1 MSEHDPRPDSQA
13 DAPASPPQ
21 RLAVGLSTDPPAP
34 SVRILWIDRNPH
46 DIELARLVLARLA
59 PEFELHGIHSH
70 TGLGQEISRRDFDL
84 AVVGDI
90 EAPPADAAVAL
101 HRALPGVPAL
111 LFSEVAPRRGL
122 ELLREGFDDFLPK
135 ASRSFL
141 ELPQFLVKALGRGEE
156 RQRTVRRETRLSRLL
171 DHCAIGA
178 FRCEPD
184 GALIEANAAF
194 LRIFGMANLQAAKE
208 SNVSAVLHA
217 PSDDLDDT
225 PLREHIIVRV
235 HGQRR
240 RLRLTRLMMVAAQ
253 GELIVDGLVEELDD
267 LSEPTETEAASSS
280 ARTSNGSD
288 STTSSDV
295 ETGDVETTAELD
307 GTAPSS
313 QEPGPEPER
322 ASGRRLAPVNAVVD
336 LDQVFDHVAR
346 ELRDPI
352 ERTSAQLRRS
362 PLPKVEGNRQQLE
375 ILFHN
380 LLENAIRFRSDRPPV
395 VSVAAHVSED
405 RVRIRVHDNGVGMS
419 QEKLRRI
426 LYDRS
431 PGPDIG
437 RWSPL
442 GLAISR
448 RIVEHH
454 GGRLEAHSSPGRGT
468 TFQFSLR
475 RSIDEGSGEP
485 TS

>member
-1 MSEHDPRPDSQA
+1 MRDNETNPEKRPDLQA
-13 DAPASPPQ
+13 STE
-21 RLAVGLSTDPPAP
+21 RLSVGLSTDPIEPTI
-34 SVRILWIDRNPH
+34 RILWIDRNPH
-46 DIELARLVLARLA
+46 DIQLAQLVLARLA
-59 PEFELHGIHSH
+59 PEFELQGAHSH
-70 TGLGQEISRRDFDL
+70 ADLGEEVARRDFDL

-90 EAPPADAAVAL
+90 EAAPAEAALAL
-101 HRALPGVPAL
+101 NRALPGVPVL
-111 LFSEVAPRRGL
+111 LFSEIAPRRGL
-122 ELLREGFDDFLPK
+122 ELLRSGFDDFLPK

-184 GALIEANAAF
+184 GALIEANSAF

-225 PLREHIIVRV
+225 PLREQIVVRV

-240 RLRLTRLMMVAAQ
+240 RLRLTRLMMVGSDGA
-253 GELIVDGLVEELDD
+253 LIVDGLVEEM
-267 LSEPTETEAASSS
+267 EAPPPQEESSS
-280 ARTSNGSD
+280 A
-288 STTSSDV
+288 ST
-295 ETGDVETTAELD
+295 EEA
-307 GTAPSS
+307 APSAPTEDRAN
-313 QEPGPEPER
+313 EPGDQAPQRTPARRPKSAPE
-322 ASGRRLAPVNAVVD
+322 ASPTSPGNRQLAPVNAVVD
-336 LDQVFDHVAR
+336 LDEVFDRVAR

-352 ERTSAQLRRS
+352 ERTSAQLRCS
-362 PLPKVEGNRQQLE
+362 PLPRVHGNRQQLE

-380 LLENAIRFRSDRPPV
+380 LLENAIRFRSHAPPV
-395 VSVAAHVSED
+395 ISVGAQIGED
-405 RVRIRVHDNGVGMS
+405 DVRIRIRDNGIGMS
-419 QEKLRRI
+419 PEKLHRI
-426 LYDRS
+426 LYERS
-431 PGPDIG
+431 PGPDVE

-454 GGRLEAHSSPGRGT
+454 GGRLEATSSPGRGT
-468 TFQFSLR
+468 IFFFSLR
-475 RSIDEGSGEP
+475 RAIEDQAGEL
-485 TS
+485 SS